1 MPIKRDAFY
10 AMLGIA
16 MRAGALS
23 LGEGGVSKAISSGA
37 ALTVLLDAGASEN
50 TKKKFRDSCTFYK
63 VPLFETEQDRLGYA
77 IGKPGRMSA
86 AVARGTLGEKLLLMV
101 REEVDGENADQ
112 GR

>member
-37 ALTVLLDAGASEN
+37 ALTVLLDAGCIRKYE
-50 TKKKFRDSCTFYK
+50 
-63 VPLFETEQDRLGYA
+63 
-77 IGKPGRMSA
+77 
-86 AVARGTLGEKLLLMV
+86 
-101 REEVDGENADQ
+101 EEVP
-112 GR
+112 